1 MMQQPVVHSRRF
13 TSRIETPDGVWVY
26 WSADGREDTSRVR
39 NLSLGGLFLE
49 TLASKKVD
57 STLQL
62 DFLVQEGQI
71 SADAIVRRAEPN
83 SGLALK
89 FTDMRD
95 EDKLRLDA
103 LVNRLRKQ
111 QLRDNGAK
119 G

>member
-1 MMQQPVVHSRRF
+1 MLQQSVVHSRRF
-13 TSRIETPDGVWVY
+13 TSRFETREDVWVY
-26 WSADGREDTSRVR
+26 WSGDGREDTSRVR
-39 NLSLGGLFLE
+39 NLSLGGVFLE
-49 TLASKKVD
+49 TSVLRKVD
-57 STLQL
+57 STLKL

-95 EDKLRLDA
+95 DDKLRLDA

-111 QLRDNGAK
+111 QLR
-119 G
+119 